1 MQFRAE
7 VGRLTF
13 DRNRNTLN
21 KSEDGKQ
28 VGRFV
33 DLTVGSLEIPYLT
46 VSIFSSK
53 YEARSSAK
61 EQGGREAT
69 GDSKL
74 PSGTQKKSLI

>member
-1 MQFRAE
+1 M
-7 VGRLTF
+7 
-13 DRNRNTLN
+13 N

-69 GDSKL
+69 GDVKTALWNTEEIIDLAQCGVS
-74 PSGTQKKSLI
+74 QIND